1 MYYCVKTILLFAI
14 FSLST
19 GIGILISKMYENRV
33 KELRQFKNIL
43 NIIKT
48 KIKFTYEPLA
58 EIFNQISQEKS
69 SKIEEIFENMTY
81 KLAFE
86 NVKYSWMDAIQE
98 ADISITQEDKDI
110 LKELGKV
117 LGQTDADSQVNE
129 IEVTES
135 FLNMQIEKAE
145 EARKKN
151 QKMYKTLGVV
161 VGLVVVIILI

>member
-58 EIFNQISQEKS
+58 DIFKQISQEKS

-161 VGLVVVIILI
+161 VGLVFVIILI

>member
-145 EARKKN
+145 
-151 QKMYKTLGVV
+151 
-161 VGLVVVIILI
+161 

>member
-129 IEVTES
+129 IEVTEN

-161 VGLVVVIILI
+161 VGLVFVIILI

>member
-86 NVKYSWMDAIQE
+86 NIKYSWMDAIQE

-151 QKMYKTLGVV
+151 QKMYKTLGVG
-161 VGLVVVIILI
+161 VGLVFVIILI

>member
-33 KELRQFKNIL
+33 KELRKFKNIL

-48 KIKFTYEPLA
+48 KIKFTYEPLT

-86 NVKYSWMDAIQE
+86 NIKYSWMDAIQE

-110 LKELGKV
+110 LKDLDDIFSLTLLWENIYVVNQNTSKIEIIESTNAHLGTQFS
-117 LGQTDADSQVNE
+117 LDSSWQV
-129 IEVTES
+129 
-135 FLNMQIEKAE
+135 FYL
-145 EARKKN
+145 
-151 QKMYKTLGVV
+151 
-161 VGLVVVIILI
+161 

>member
-19 GIGILISKMYENRV
+19 GIGILISKMYENSV

-161 VGLVVVIILI
+161 VGLVFVIILI

>member
-1 MYYCVKTILLFAI
+1 MYYCVKTILLFVI

-48 KIKFTYEPLA
+48 KIKFTYEPLT

-86 NVKYSWMDAIQE
+86 NIKYSWMDAIQE

-135 FLNMQIEKAE
+135 FLNMQIKKAE

-161 VGLVVVIILI
+161 VGLVFVIILI

>member
-43 NIIKT
+43 NMIKT
-48 KIKFTYEPLA
+48 KIKFTYEPLT

-161 VGLVVVIILI
+161 VGLVFVIILI

>member
-151 QKMYKTLGVV
+151 KKC
-161 VGLVVVIILI
+161 IKH

>member
-48 KIKFTYEPLA
+48 KIKFTYEPLT

-69 SKIEEIFENMTY
+69 SKIEEIFENMIY
-81 KLAFE
+81 KLEFE

-161 VGLVVVIILI
+161 VGLVFVIILI

>member
-135 FLNMQIEKAE
+135 FLNIQIEKAE

-151 QKMYKTLGVV
+151 QKMYKTLGIV
-161 VGLVVVIILI
+161 VGLVFVIILI

>member
-48 KIKFTYEPLA
+48 KIKFTYEPLT

-161 VGLVVVIILI
+161 AGLVFVIILF

>member
-43 NIIKT
+43 NIIKA

-161 VGLVVVIILI
+161 VGLVFVIILI

>member
-135 FLNMQIEKAE
+135 FLNIQIEKAE

-161 VGLVVVIILI
+161 VGLVFVIILI

>member
-69 SKIEEIFENMTY
+69 SEIEEIFENMTY

-161 VGLVVVIILI
+161 VGLVFVIILI